1 MDRKK
6 MIVLFIN
13 TFQKE
18 YRNKMMI
25 FFIILT
31 VILIFGINSILNF
44 AGQLPGIIPR
54 GSLGDKKLFVF
65 FYIINFWNVLLSVI
79 IGINCVKS
87 DIKSGVILQILSLPI
102 KRVEYL
108 FARILGAT
116 GIVLSYYFLA
126 FFLGV
131 VIFTFSS
138 GGVVSFDFKMLLGLI
153 PTAVLILSAVT
164 FSVLFSLFFSKI
176 QSLFAVLISMLFI
189 SHYNNAFSLMF
200 PSNYLKD
207 LNVFSFFGLIFHFIF
222 PRVGIFND
230 LAKNVILGNPLDY
243 NLLIEIPHFLISYAF
258 LGFLCHIALK
268 KKEF

>member
-1 MDRKK
+1 MDSKK
-6 MIVLFIN
+6 MMVLIIN

-25 FFIILT
+25 FFVILT

-65 FYIINFWNVLLSVI
+65 FYIINFWNILLSAI

-87 DIKSGVILQILSLPI
+87 DIKSGVILQIFSLPI
-102 KRVEYL
+102 KRMEYL

-131 VIFTFSS
+131 LIFTFSS
-138 GGVVSFDFKMLLGLI
+138 VGSVSFDFKMLLGLL
-153 PTAVLILSAVT
+153 PTAVLILSSVT
-164 FSVLFSLFFSKI
+164 FSILFSLFFSKI
-176 QSLFAVLISMLFI
+176 QSLFAVLITTVFI
-189 SHYNNAFSLMF
+189 THYNTVFSLTVVSDYF
-200 PSNYLKD
+200 KD
-207 LNVFSFFGLIFHFIF
+207 LNIFRFFGLIFHFVF
-222 PRVGIFND
+222 PRVGVFND

-243 NLLIEIPHFLISYAF
+243 NLLIEIPHFMVSYAF
-258 LGFLCHIALK
+258 LGVVCCLALK
-268 KKEF
+268 RKEF

>member
-1 MDRKK
+1 M
-6 MIVLFIN
+6 MVLIIN

-25 FFIILT
+25 FFVILT
-31 VILIFGINSILNF
+31 IILIFGINSILNF

-65 FYIINFWNVLLSVI
+65 FYIINFWNVLLSTI

-87 DIKSGVILQILSLPI
+87 DIKSGVILQIFSLPI

-126 FFLGV
+126 FFLGLL
-131 VIFTFSS
+131 IFTFSS
-138 GGVVSFDFKMLLGLI
+138 AGSVSFDFKMLLGLL
-153 PTAVLILSAVT
+153 PTAVLILSSVT
-164 FSVLFSLFFSKI
+164 FSVLFSLYFSKI
-176 QSLFAVLISMLFI
+176 QSLFAVLMSMAFI
-189 SHYNNAFSLMF
+189 SHYNSIFSLTSASDYF
-200 PSNYLKD
+200 KD
-207 LNVFSFFGLIFHFIF
+207 LNVFSFFGLIFYFVF

-230 LAKNVILGNPLDY
+230 LAKNLILGNPLDY
-243 NLLIEIPHFLISYAF
+243 NLLIEIPHFIASYAF
-258 LGFLCHIALK
+258 VGFLCCYALK
-268 KKEF
+268 RKEF

>member
-6 MIVLFIN
+6 MMVLFIN

-65 FYIINFWNVLLSVI
+65 FYVINIWNVLLSVI

-87 DIKSGVILQILSLPI
+87 DLKSGVILQIFSLPI
-102 KRVEYL
+102 KRAEYL

-131 VIFTFSS
+131 VVFAFSS
-138 GGVVSFDFKMLLGLI
+138 GGGVSFDFKMLLGLL

-176 QSLFAVLISMLFI
+176 QSLFAAIISMAFI
-189 SHYNNAFSLMF
+189 SHYNNVFSLTS
-200 PSNYLKD
+200 PSNYFKD
-207 LNVFSFFGLIFHFIF
+207 LNIFSFFGLIFHFIF

-243 NLLIEIPHFLISYAF
+243 NLLMEIPHFLISYAI
-258 LGFLCHIALK
+258 LGLLCHIALK